1 MSSKKGFTLL
11 EIIVTVTI
19 IAILVALVVPQI
31 LQRARK
37 AEEAEAL
44 VNLGAIRRAQLD
56 LHGISGRF
64 VEAADEKGIQAAL
77 GLSIS
82 NLIYDFKIIDADED
96 NFLGVATPVD
106 ALESWLEEIKID
118 KDGFV
123 GYSGYGDG
131 GDGSGGGSSSEGS
144 DSGGGSG
151 GGGGGSS
158 GGGRSGST
166 GGTGVTGTGKTPDSI
181 IVSSETSAPPFTGY
195 ADDIKEALD
204 ILLLMTD
211 ELESEGA
218 VTGKFLAEFAAVNQI
233 SISFASETPC
243 GDGAA
248 GCHQGYAFNGTIASV
263 ITVLDTY
270 KDNIYAAAAITAHE
284 ILHAVWHKDYYEY
297 YFGQKRRWL
306 VCQSPAEESVT
317 LIPRITNTIQRR
329 RAEKSGIN

>member
-1 MSSKKGFTLL
+1 M
-11 EIIVTVTI
+11 
-19 IAILVALVVPQI
+19 
-31 LQRARK
+31 
-37 AEEAEAL
+37 
-44 VNLGAIRRAQLD
+44 
-56 LHGISGRF
+56 
-64 VEAADEKGIQAAL
+64 
-77 GLSIS
+77 
-82 NLIYDFKIIDADED
+82 
-96 NFLGVATPVD
+96 
-106 ALESWLEEIKID
+106 
-118 KDGFV
+118 
-123 GYSGYGDG
+123 
-131 GDGSGGGSSSEGS
+131 
-144 DSGGGSG
+144 
-151 GGGGGSS
+151 
-158 GGGRSGST
+158 
-166 GGTGVTGTGKTPDSI
+166 TGTGKTPDSI

-297 YFGQKRRWL
+297 YFGQKPAPVVGMPIPGGGVRHSYSEDHEYNTKKTGGEIWNQL
-306 VCQSPAEESVT
+306 KQSYKNVYDSKNLWRQPDYDAMYFVGVT
-317 LIPRITNTIQRR
+317 EDVAKGYLNSIYGYDF
-329 RAEKSGIN
+329 EYKY